1 MSKINNNVKIIH
13 SKCQEGVYEM
23 MSESDCLILPSVQ
36 EGISN
41 VVLESM
47 YIGLPVVT
55 SDCGG
60 MKEVINYGK
69 NGFYFSARNL
79 RDLEKQLLKVMN
91 LTVQEREKIIKE
103 GKKYIN
109 ANLDPNLIK
118 SKFHNLYK
126 KTMEVEN

>member
-1 MSKINNNVKIIH
+1 MLKLFIQI
-13 SKCQEGVYEM
+13 QEHVYEIM
-23 MSESDCLILPSVQ
+23 RESDCLILPSVQ

-60 MKEVINYGK
+60 MKEVISYGK

-79 RDLEKQLLKVMN
+79 R
-91 LTVQEREKIIKE
+91 
-103 GKKYIN
+103 
-109 ANLDPNLIK
+109 
-118 SKFHNLYK
+118 
-126 KTMEVEN
+126 